1 LDRDVGKVRTVLSEA
16 TQLLKQVLEGPVQN
30 LPFAWLVRPTH
41 APHVAVAAVVAVLP
55 CNAG

>member
-41 APHVAVAAVVAVLP
+41 APHVAVVAVLP